1 LALRRDGVSVM
12 SGPKAEN
19 PPIDPA
25 DAEDPMVT
33 ASRRATAASDDGEEE
48 NEVLRETRRAHD
60 LREKAERAAR
70 KVGWKAA
77 AGIGIGS
84 AAVLAAALYAS
95 RKKD

>member
-1 LALRRDGVSVM
+1 M
-12 SGPKAEN
+12 SGAKPEN
-19 PPIDPA
+19 PPVEPV
-25 DAEDPMVT
+25 DAGLPVDDPMVT
-33 ASRRATAASDDGEEE
+33 ASRNATAGSADDEPE
-48 NEVLRETRRAHD
+48 NEVLRETRRVHE
-60 LREKAERAAR
+60 LREKAEAAAR